1 MGRLPGE
8 PEKIADDAAPHA
20 GVGHLVAVG
29 ERLLRPPEQR
39 VARRVADEGGSNGCA
54 QASSRGRS
62 ANECRMTAATPH
74 MPPEA
79 DQLAE
84 VRLAFVLTIQ
94 DAMRLVEEARRVL
107 KNAGEPDPLMTEND
121 G

>member
-1 MGRLPGE
+1 
-8 PEKIADDAAPHA
+8 
-20 GVGHLVAVG
+20 
-29 ERLLRPPEQR
+29 
-39 VARRVADEGGSNGCA
+39 
-54 QASSRGRS
+54 
-62 ANECRMTAATPH
+62 